1 MSPAHVLEPTYRRL
15 KRALMEGLWPGG
27 AKLEAMRLAED
38 FGVSMTPVR
47 DSLNQLVGEGLV
59 DLTPG
64 EGFRVPP
71 LTEQRLRD
79 LLNVNA
85 VLLNMANT
93 SNWYLPTQDGP
104 AFTGD
109 EYADR
114 LAAGFSLLA
123 TGSGNRVLADIVD
136 RISER
141 LHFLRSFEPEV
152 LPEAKESLERI
163 EAGLHGSRKERHMAV
178 ARYHRQCQACI
189 PQFIIGLMRT
199 GDGRPA

>member
-79 LLNVNA
+79 LLDVNA
-85 VLLNMANT
+85 ALLKTAND
-93 SNWYLPTQDGP
+93 SNWRLPPENGP
-104 AFTGD
+104 VASGN

-114 LAAGFSLLA
+114 LAAAFSLLA
-123 TGSGNRVLADIVD
+123 IGSGNRFLADMVD

-141 LHFLRSFEPEV
+141 LHSLRSCEPEV
-152 LPEAKESLERI
+152 LPEAYQSLERI
-163 EAGLHGSRKERHMAV
+163 EAGLHTSRSERRQAV
-178 ARYHRQCQACI
+178 ARYHRQCQGCV
-189 PQFIIGLMRT
+189 PQLISSLAKL
-199 GDGRPA
+199 GDGRLT

>member
-15 KRALMEGLWPGG
+15 KRALMEGIWPGG

-79 LLNVNA
+79 LLDVNA
-85 VLLNMANT
+85 VLLETANK
-93 SNWYLPTQDGP
+93 SNWRLPAEHRTEVNGH
-104 AFTGD
+104 

-114 LAAGFSLLA
+114 LASAFSTLA
-123 TGSGNRVLADIVD
+123 MGSGNRFLAHLVE

-141 LHFLRSFEPEV
+141 LHPVRSQ
-152 LPEAKESLERI
+152 EAEIFPKPGETLERI
-163 EAGLHGSRKERHMAV
+163 ESSLRGSAAHRSDVLR
-178 ARYHRQCQACI
+178 RYHRQCQENVPRLIDC
-189 PQFIIGLMRT
+189 LT
-199 GDGRPA
+199 N

>member
-79 LLNVNA
+79 LLEVNST
-85 VLLNMANT
+85 LLKTANT
-93 SNWYLPTQDGP
+93 ENWRLPTEDGP
-104 AFTGD
+104 AFTGN
-109 EYADR
+109 EYANR
-114 LAAGFSLLA
+114 LAAAFSLLA

-141 LHFLRSFEPEV
+141 LHLLRSYEPEV
-152 LPEAKESLERI
+152 LPEANETLKQI
-163 EAGLHGSRKERHMAV
+163 EAGLHGSRTDRHLAV
-178 ARYHRQCQACI
+178 ARYHQDCLDFV
-189 PQFIIGLMRT
+189 PQLTNSLVRLG
-199 GDGRPA
+199 

>member
-1 MSPAHVLEPTYRRL
+1 
-15 KRALMEGLWPGG
+15 
-27 AKLEAMRLAED
+27 
-38 FGVSMTPVR
+38 MTPVR

-64 EGFRVPP
+64 EGFRVSP

-79 LLNVNA
+79 LLDVNA
-85 VLLNMANT
+85 ALLTAANT
-93 SNWYLPTQDGP
+93 SNWRLLTEDGHP
-104 AFTGD
+104 VGD
-109 EYADR
+109 NEYADR
-114 LAAGFSLLA
+114 LAAAFSLLA

-152 LPEAKESLERI
+152 LPEAMESLERI

-189 PQFIIGLMRT
+189 PQFIIGLTRT
-199 GDGRPA
+199 GDGRPV

>member
-27 AKLEAMRLAED
+27 AKLEAMRLADD
-38 FGVSMTPVR
+38 FGVRMTPVR

-71 LTEQRLRD
+71 LSEQRLRD
-79 LLNVNA
+79 LLDVNS
-85 VLLNMANT
+85 VLLKTANT
-93 SNWYLPTQDGP
+93 SNWRLPTEDGP
-104 AFTGD
+104 TFTGN

-114 LAAGFSLLA
+114 LAAAFSLLA

-141 LHFLRSFEPEV
+141 LHPLRSFEPEV
-152 LPEAKESLERI
+152 LPEASDTLREI
-163 EAGLHGSRKERHMAV
+163 EASLQTSRGQRLRILR
-178 ARYHRQCQACI
+178 RYHRQVGDCVPKLTSC
-189 PQFIIGLMRT
+189 LT
-199 GDGRPA
+199 G

>member
-114 LAAGFSLLA
+114 LAAAFSLLA

-141 LHFLRSFEPEV
+141 LHLLRRCEPEV
-152 LPEAKESLERI
+152 LPEANETLKQI
-163 EAGLHGSRKERHMAV
+163 EAGLHGSRTDRHLAV
-178 ARYHRQCQACI
+178 VRYHQDCLAFVSQLTNSLARL
-189 PQFIIGLMRT
+189 G
-199 GDGRPA
+199 

>member
-64 EGFRVPP
+64 EGFRVSP

-79 LLNVNA
+79 LLDVNA
-85 VLLNMANT
+85 ALLTAANT
-93 SNWYLPTQDGP
+93 SNWRLLTEDGHP
-104 AFTGD
+104 VGD
-109 EYADR
+109 NEYADR
-114 LAAGFSLLA
+114 LAAAFSLMA
-123 TGSGNRVLADIVD
+123 TGSGNHFLADIVD

-152 LPEAKESLERI
+152 LPEATESLMRI
-163 EAGLHGSRKERHMAV
+163 EAGLSGSRKDRHVAV
-178 ARYHRQCQACI
+178 VRYHQDCLGFVRQLTTSLVRL
-189 PQFIIGLMRT
+189 G
-199 GDGRPA
+199 